1 MTLRRTR
8 SAQITRSPAH
18 SLTPRLVEPKSGI
31 FLGNPSKRVRDELWK
46 LATAKAKQGTVMQIW
61 SERCP
66 QGYRFRTHGD
76 PDRQLVDLEGIALV
90 RKKRKVDTGA
100 KQAAGP
106 PTEDATTP

>member
-1 MTLRRTR
+1 M
-8 SAQITRSPAH
+8 
-18 SLTPRLVEPKSGI
+18 EPKTGI

-46 LATAKAKQGTVMQIW
+46 MATEKARQGTVVQIW

-90 RKKRKVDTGA
+90 RKKRKADAGA
-100 KQAAGP
+100 KEGAGP
-106 PTEDATTP
+106 PAQDVPTP

>member
-1 MTLRRTR
+1 M
-8 SAQITRSPAH
+8 
-18 SLTPRLVEPKSGI
+18 
-31 FLGNPSKRVRDELWK
+31 
-46 LATAKAKQGTVMQIW
+46 ATEKARQGSVTQIW

-90 RKKRKVDTGA
+90 RKKRKSDTGT